1 MEATLPEI
9 KTEKRANS
17 MRERSATDGQQ
28 ETEEAVGRL
37 ESFRLEEAFLAACKD
52 GNLPVVRFCLENR
65 VNVNCNHGWAL
76 RRAIRH
82 GHAEVWETLAAS
94 PGVAVS
100 SANTHGLTALHTAA
114 RFGVTEAITLL
125 LRQPG
130 ILVNSR
136 TIQGSSPLLVGAK
149 YGNVEVVKLLLK
161 DERVD
166 VGLVDNLGR
175 TVQGVVGVADFNCTN
190 ETKLE
195 ILELVKRE
203 TESRILITYP
213 LRR

>member
-1 MEATLPEI
+1 MEATLLPESAKQI
-9 KTEKRANS
+9 KAEKRENS
-17 MRERSATDGQQ
+17 ITEDATDGRQQ
-28 ETEEAVGRL
+28 TEEVVGRIDG
-37 ESFRLEEAFLAACKD
+37 FRLEEAFLAACKD

-82 GHAEVWETLAAS
+82 RHAEVWEAIVAS
-94 PGVAVS
+94 PGLALS
-100 SANTHGLTALHTAA
+100 SANSHGLTALHTAA
-114 RFGVTEAITLL
+114 RFGVPEAITLL

-149 YGNVEVVKLLLK
+149 YGNVEVVRLLLK

-166 VGLVDNLGR
+166 VGLVDNQGR
-175 TVQGVVGVADFNCTN
+175 C
-190 ETKLE
+190 K
-195 ILELVKRE
+195 ELLVLQTSTAPTRQNWR
-203 TESRILITYP
+203 SSSW
-213 LRR
+213 